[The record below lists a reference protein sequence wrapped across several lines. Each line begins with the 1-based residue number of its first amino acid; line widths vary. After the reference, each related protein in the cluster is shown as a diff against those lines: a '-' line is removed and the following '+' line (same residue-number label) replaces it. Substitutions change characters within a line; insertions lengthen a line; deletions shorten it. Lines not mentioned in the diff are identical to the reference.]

1 MEGIWKRSNHVLIG
15 QRTKVFSALSQRKT
29 SLESV
34 SMCGGFAAQG
44 ALFWWGINEVPWIK
58 QVKGSVNTSV
68 PFLLQEKD
76 LG

>member
-1 MEGIWKRSNHVLIG
+1 MDMETIKSCSHQSTNKGVFGII
-15 QRTKVFSALSQRKT
+15 TKKT
-29 SLESV
+29 SQESV
-34 SMCGGFAAQG
+34 SIGGGFAAQG